1 MFSLKHPIPYYMSVF
16 PVKMVVFT
24 LEMDYPSETD
34 NQYYKSAKIEGEKTG
49 KVRRI
54 ICPKLKPFHS
64 QMKTDYPLILIQIIQ
79 RISHPVDITSETDNL
94 HFVVFL

>member
-1 MFSLKHPIPYYMSVF
+1 MSVF

-34 NQYYKSAKIEGEKTG
+34 NPSYKSAKIEGGKTG

-64 QMKTDYPLILIQIIQ
+64 EMKTDHPFDTNYPT
-79 RISHPVDITSETDNL
+79 DITSSG
-94 HFVVFL
+94 HHI

>member
-34 NQYYKSAKIEGEKTG
+34 NPYYKSAKIEVEKTG

-64 QMKTDYPLILIQIIQ
+64 EMKTDYPFDTNY
-79 RISHPVDITSETDNL
+79 PTDITSSG
-94 HFVVFL
+94 HHI

>member
-1 MFSLKHPIPYYMSVF
+1 MFSLKHPIPYYMSIF

-24 LEMDYPSETD
+24 L
-34 NQYYKSAKIEGEKTG
+34 AKIEGEKTG

-64 QMKTDYPLILIQIIQ
+64 QMKTDYPFDTNYPTDIT
-79 RISHPVDITSETDNL
+79 SSPDITSETDNL
-94 HFVVFL
+94 HFVVNI